1 MMAGAA
7 FAYATAGSA
16 AAETKGVRKMAADPL
31 HEAFLNPPNAA
42 RPRVWWHWMNGNVT
56 KEGIKR
62 DLEWMHQV
70 GVGGLQNFDA
80 QLFTPQVVEKRL
92 SYMTPEWKEA
102 FRYAAEL
109 SDKLD
114 LELAV
119 ASSAGWSETGG
130 PWVTPEQGIKKFVWS
145 ETVVEGGK
153 PFVGRLAPPPSVTG
167 PFQDVPAPKDHIA
180 AETGKPTPQ
189 FYADTLVVA
198 YLMPQGVEPAQ
209 GRLSSSAGPVDPAVL
224 SDGQHATTFDVPA
237 TTPQA
242 PAWLQ
247 VDYAKPQT
255 ISSATLGLK
264 INPASLLAAHL
275 EASDDGKIFRPVA
288 SFPESGVARR
298 TISFPPATARS
309 FRIRFDAYGW
319 IPGLERLGSVPGAV
333 ILSTFDASKTP
344 DAIGVTHLA
353 LYEAARVHGAELKAG
368 FGLVPNYY
376 ALETPASV
384 GAQPVAADA
393 VIDLTGKMDAEGRLD
408 WTPPKGRWKVLRF
421 GYSLTGKQNHPA
433 TPEATGLEVD
443 KLDRAAVKAYIE
455 TYLDT
460 FEQTTGKDLFGK
472 RGLRALLNDSI
483 EVGPMNWTGDMVGQF
498 RRLRGYDPTPWL
510 PALTGV
516 IVESA
521 ARSDAFLFDFRRT
534 IGDLL
539 AEHHYGQIAE
549 SAHARGLVHYAEA
562 LEFGRP
568 SLGDDMAMRRHADV
582 PMGAMWTYR
591 PEVGPRFPYIADL
604 RGAASVAHIY
614 GQNIVGAE
622 SLTAGSSPWA
632 FAPADI
638 KPNIDLQFA
647 LGVNRPVIHT
657 SVHQPIEKKPG
668 LSLAVFGQ
676 YFNRHDTW
684 AGQAKPWVDYMSRS
698 AFMLQQGRF
707 HADVAY
713 FYGEEA
719 PLTGLFIDS
728 AIPHEPKGFGYD
740 FVNADVVLNQL
751 SVRDGAL
758 TTPSGMSY
766 GVIYLG
772 GSSERL
778 TLAVL
783 NRLTQLVKDGA
794 VLVGEQPVGS
804 PSLTDDS
811 RMVALACEGLWG
823 AADGKVGKGRVLAT
837 RDLNGALAQLALARD
852 FDIVDGA
859 ADAQLMFV
867 HRKLDDGEA
876 YFLTNRLNRPEKV
889 RASFRVT
896 GRLPQ
901 IWRAD
906 TGQVEQ
912 VSYVIEDDRTLV
924 DLELT
929 EHDAVFVLFRSK
941 AATSRQTLPTKTERV
956 LSELDGPWSVSFE
969 PDRGAPVSVEL
980 PKLASLSES
989 AEPGVRYFSGVST
1002 YRRDFELAKVGERVW
1017 LDLGQVGDLAEIHVN
1032 GKLVGTS
1039 WRAPHR
1045 LDVSAAVKPG
1055 RNALEVRVANVWA
1068 NRLIGD
1074 VQPGAQKVAF
1084 VTTPTYHPDAPL
1096 RPSGLIGPVRLL
1108 GGG

>member
-7 FAYATAGSA
+7 FAYAAAGSA
-16 AAETKGVRKMAADPL
+16 AAQSHGARKMAADPL
-31 HEAFLNPPNAA
+31 HQAFLNPPNAA

-80 QLFTPQVVEKRL
+80 QLFTPQVVEQRL
-92 SYMTPEWKEA
+92 SYMTPEWKDA

-130 PWVTPEQGIKKFVWS
+130 PWVKPEQGIKKFVWS
-145 ETVVEGGK
+145 ETVIEGGK
-153 PFVGRLAPPPSVTG
+153 PFAGTLAAPPSLTG
-167 PFQDVPAPKDHIA
+167 PFQDVPAPKDRIA

-198 YLMPQGVEPAQ
+198 YPLPEGAEPAQ
-209 GRLSSSAGPVDPAVL
+209 GKLSSSAGKVDAAVL
-224 SDGQHATTFDVPA
+224 GDGRHETTVDLPA
-237 TTPQA
+237 TTA
-242 PAWLQ
+242 EASAWLQ
-247 VDYAKPQT
+247 TDYAKPQT

-264 INPASLLAAHL
+264 IGAASLLAAHL
-275 EASDDGKIFRPVA
+275 EASDDGKTFRPVA
-288 SFPESGVARR
+288 SFPDGGVARR
-298 TISFPPATARS
+298 TISFPPVTARS
-309 FRIRFDAYGW
+309 FRVRFDTYRW
-319 IPGLERLGSVPGAV
+319 IEGLERLGSTPGAV
-333 ILSTFDASKTP
+333 ILSTFDGSKAPAT
-344 DAIGVTHLA
+344 IGVTRFA
-353 LYEAARVHGAELKAG
+353 LYEAARVHAAELKAG
-368 FGLVPNYY
+368 FALVPNYY
-376 ALETPASV
+376 ALETPSSV
-384 GAQPVAADA
+384 GAQPVAANG
-393 VIDLTGKMDAEGRLD
+393 VIDLTGRMSADGRLD

-483 EVGPMNWTGDMVGQF
+483 EVGPMNWTGDMVAQF
-498 RRLRGYDPTPWL
+498 RRLRGYDPIPWL

-632 FAPADI
+632 FAPADL

-719 PLTGLFIDS
+719 PLTGLFIDR
-728 AIPHEPKGFGYD
+728 AIPDEPKGFGYD

-758 TTPSGMSY
+758 TTPSGMRYS
-766 GVIYLG
+766 VIYLG
-772 GSSERL
+772 GSSEKL

-794 VLVGEQPVGS
+794 VLVGERPVGS
-804 PSLTDDS
+804 PSLTDDP
-811 RMVALACEGLWG
+811 RMVAQACDGLWG
-823 AADGKVGKGRVLAT
+823 AADVGKGRVLAT
-837 RDLNGALAQLALARD
+837 RDLNGALVQLGLARD

-912 VSYVIEDDRTLV
+912 VSYVIENGRTIV

-929 EHDAVFVLFRSK
+929 EHDALFVLFRQT
-941 AATSRQTLPTKTERV
+941 AAAPRQTLPAKAERV
-956 LSELDGPWSVSFE
+956 LAELDGPWSVSFE
-969 PDRGAPVSVEL
+969 PERGAPAGVEL
-980 PKLASLSES
+980 PKLASLSAS
-989 AEPGVRYFSGVST
+989 ADPGVRYFSGVST
-1002 YRRDFELAKVGERVW
+1002 YRRDFELPKAGERVW
-1017 LDLGQVGDLAEIHVN
+1017 LDLGQVGDLAEVYVN

-1039 WRAPHR
+1039 WRTPHR
-1045 LDVSAAVKPG
+1045 LDVTEASARG
-1055 RNALEVRVANVWA
+1055 RNALEIRVANVWA

-1074 VQPGAQKVAF
+1074 LQPGAQKVAF